1 MRCWHCDTELIWG
14 GDHDCA
20 EDTEDYQMETNFS
33 CPNCGSFYL
42 AYYSK
47 QKEKKEEWL
56 EGYKKWRKEQDE
68 PE

>member
-1 MRCWHCDTELIWG
+1 MRCWHCDTELIWK

-33 CPNCGSFYL
+33 CPNCCSFYL
-42 AYYSK
+42 AYYPK